1 MRINALEETIA
12 MKPELVIRKA
22 ADTDVAA
29 ITAIYNEAIETTT
42 ATFDIEPKTE
52 TDRADW
58 LAAHTGRYPVLV
70 AELNGTV
77 VGWTSLTRWSERAG
91 YDDAA
96 ETALYVQS
104 EYRGQGIGWALK
116 ERMIEEAR
124 RLKFHTLL
132 VRVTEDSEAS
142 IHLNEA
148 AGFVRVGT
156 LKEAGRKFGRRL
168 DVLIMQKM
176 LD

>member
-1 MRINALEETIA
+1 MNTEV
-12 MKPELVIRKA
+12 VIRTA
-22 ADTDVAA
+22 RATDVAA

-42 ATFDIEPKTE
+42 ATFDIEPKTDA
-52 TDRADW
+52 DRAEW

-70 AELNGTV
+70 AEVDGTV
-77 VGWTSLTRWSERAG
+77 VGWTSLSRWSERAG
-91 YDDAA
+91 YDDSA
-96 ETALYVQS
+96 ETALYVKS
-104 EYRGQGIGWALK
+104 AFRGKGIGRALK
-116 ERMIEEAR
+116 TRMIDEAR

-132 VRVTEDSEAS
+132 VRVTEDSKAS

-148 AGFVRVGT
+148 AGFVRVGV